1 VRRGMTGRKTSCAT
15 QISPCTAPRHSAGR
29 AIKVFDTAMH
39 ARAMARLQL
48 ETDLR
53 RAIERHEFRLHYQP
67 IVSLATGLIAGF

>member
-1 VRRGMTGRKTSCAT
+1 
-15 QISPCTAPRHSAGR
+15 
-29 AIKVFDTAMH
+29 MH